1 MHHRR
6 ARDHQPLALQR
17 VWGST
22 YARRVWRL
30 TSDFVTGGFGSQ
42 ETGHELPISS
52 YGLQVRKDAIESKGH
67 LVRSEGPRAF
77 SAISLRHAAN
87 ECARTCRRIDNT

>member
-22 YARRVWRL
+22 YDRRLWRL

-52 YGLQVRKDAIESKGH
+52 DGLQVRKDAIESKGH
-67 LVRSEGPRAF
+67 LVRSEGPRAIPTVSF
-77 SAISLRHAAN
+77 RHAAN
-87 ECARTCRRIDNT
+87 KRALTCRRIDNT